1 MFETSATALCGTTG
15 MMINKTKHRSKKW
28 AGRSTFQSAQLVML
42 LKDGFK
48 LLRCLN
54 PQQVLSKPRI
64 VSRNSWKSWMN
75 AASFTS
81 KAFTRSECCC
91 INDLLWP
98 LCFVVF
104 FCTASVS
111 GFCWGPGIKNVVRN
125 PSSGQKYQII
135 FAGDFPAL
143 FEADSRWYVWVPQRN
158 LSTAWQS
165 DQSGRDPLR
174 SADHRIVAR
183 HHTTHLWYPLISSFL
198 GTDIETVKAFGAF
211 GAEKSDRQ
219 PPTTEPFR
227 ILHAPSSSA
236 LRHASQTKLR
246 SM

>member
-1 MFETSATALCGTTG
+1 
-15 MMINKTKHRSKKW
+15 
-28 AGRSTFQSAQLVML
+28 ML
-42 LKDGFK
+42 LHQ
-48 LLRCLN
+48 R
-54 PQQVLSKPRI
+54 
-64 VSRNSWKSWMN
+64 
-75 AASFTS
+75 SFMTLM
-81 KAFTRSECCC
+81 FCC
-91 INDLLWP
+91 
-98 LCFVVF
+98 F